1 VKGLQAQEVSSP
13 SCACCQYEKLRT
25 TKLLTSEGDCRGE
38 LVVLRCSRV
47 IRRRRGVPISGG
59 VPLSNSPRLPESID
73 PSLLLDDVNFL
84 ERRVSV
90 DILAFIPLELE
101 VCSPVMDESD

>member
-1 VKGLQAQEVSSP
+1 VAV
-13 SCACCQYEKLRT
+13 RF
-25 TKLLTSEGDCRGE
+25 
-38 LVVLRCSRV
+38 SRV
-47 IRRRRGVPISGG
+47 IRRRRGVPISDG
-59 VPLSNSPRLPESID
+59 VPLSDSPRLPKSID

-101 VCSPVMDESD
+101 VSPVMDESD